1 MVLET
6 LNCGD
11 YVNTDVSA
19 RIPYH
24 YLLSNTC
31 CDQKY
36 TDLG

>member
-1 MVLET
+1 MALET

-11 YVNTDVSA
+11 YVNADVSA

-31 CDQKY
+31 SDRKY
-36 TDLG
+36 TDSG